1 MNQPK
6 ALSHRRFWTQATLF
20 TFLLAV
26 FGCDAIGQGGR
37 SVEKVFPEPK
47 VLALVKVAEAGDTQ
61 KMEALVRQGADVNYA
76 GQEGMT
82 PLVWVMADHNKAGV
96 EKLLKL
102 GADPNKKIDDEN
114 SATWLA
120 AGRDDPQMLELLLQY
135 HGDPNTVGSH
145 YTTALE
151 IAVRQFQVKNIDLL
165 VKFGANLNY
174 ADQTGDSAAT
184 WAVTMGRFD
193 IVAHLLDLGYS
204 NNLRHLAAFIQAR
217 HVPPN
222 SEQQR
227 WKDKVLKML
236 EQRDVNIPPPPKVST
251 GPHVAP

>member
-1 MNQPK
+1 MNQRK
-6 ALSHRRFWTQATLF
+6 AFSHRCFWTQATLF

-26 FGCDAIGQGGR
+26 FGCDAMSQGGR

-47 VLALVKVAEAGDTQ
+47 VLALVKAAEAGNTQ
-61 KMEALVRQGADVNYA
+61 KMDALVRQGADVNYI
-76 GQEGMT
+76 GQEGIT

-102 GADPNKKIDDEN
+102 GADPNKKIEDEN

-135 HGDPNTVGSH
+135 HGDPNTVGEH

-165 VKFGANLNY
+165 VKFGADLNY

-184 WAVTMGRFD
+184 WAATMGRFD

-204 NNLRHLAAFIQAR
+204 NNLRHLAARIQAR

-227 WKDKVLKML
+227 WKDHVIEMLKARGV
-236 EQRDVNIPPPPKVST
+236 QYPVQPVKPV
-251 GPHVAP
+251 